1 MIHRRWQYFGYRY
14 KGWLWLWLHLLHSLN
29 WLQVYSTDWCLFS
42 SYYFLLAV
50 WFLSSRFLKPK
61 DELYNFITLQYLL
74 LWEQMCH
81 HPQSLAELFSFTLIS
96 LHFSMYRNLSC
107 TRVTCFYFCGKV
119 MTTNVGIFCNVVFLP
134 RNQSFMMSNTS
145 RYTM

>member
-1 MIHRRWQYFGYRY
+1 MSGFVVQGPKLDNRD
-14 KGWLWLWLHLLHSLN
+14 SLKMDF
-29 WLQVYSTDWCLFS
+29 SLF
-42 SYYFLLAV
+42 FTGGV
-50 WFLSSRFLKPK
+50 VLSSRFVKPK

-107 TRVTCFYFCGKV
+107 TRVTSFYFYGKV
-119 MTTNVGIFCNVVFLP
+119 MTTDVGIFCNVVFLP